1 VQRHRSIVVGVL
13 LVALLAVAATAG
25 NFFLLRLTQDS
36 TDPVGRLSPRA
47 VFSTPESTAPTPSPE
62 TTTTTVVVTTT
73 VERHHGADD

>member
-1 VQRHRSIVVGVL
+1 MAAL

-47 VFSTPESTAPTPSPE
+47 VFSTPETTPTPSPP

-73 VERHHGADD
+73 VERHQGADD